1 MARLQLLLPLV
12 FWALW
17 VTHGELTPVH
27 PALGAPIYLL
37 SLGLVV
43 VIMRRWA
50 RRAMSGTTFRSTAAT
65 TRFHQAMFAARWC
78 VMCIHVA
85 ALFYLGWGDLIV
97 MTGLTFSGR
106 VESLPAL
113 VSMIPVILAWIGLIW
128 AQYPLDRAIREQ
140 NLMVALNAG
149 DAFFEPP
156 PIGPYIASN
165 TRLQVFSLLAP
176 VAIAILL
183 RDLVMLLLRRSG
195 GWDVA
200 EMDIVATLV
209 GAGFVFLIGPEIL
222 RRVLPVTRLPDSPL
236 RARLEAMCERL
247 GLRYR
252 DILIWRTHF
261 SLGNAAV
268 MGLVPRFRYIMLSD
282 LLIETMNDR
291 QIEAVFAHEAG
302 HVKHRHMTWY
312 VVFAIVFF
320 AWLDASEQVLSW
332 AIWNNNVPAGVPL
345 DVIIFGLGIVGFFV
359 IFGSLSRSFERQ
371 ADLFA
376 ARSVVGGQAAS
387 AVQPDGVEVFN
398 SALAHVARIN
408 NMPLDA
414 TSYSVGRGRI
424 GRAYGWLVHHAGTW
438 LHGSIRSRM
447 DYLRS
452 LPDSPETTARFDRR
466 MFAIRVGLIVAL
478 CSTTA
483 WVVTAM
489 MTG

>member
-1 MARLQLLLPLV
+1 LARLQLLLPLV

-17 VTHGELTPVH
+17 ISHGDLGVVH
-27 PALGAPIYLL
+27 PAMGTPIYFL
-37 SLGLVV
+37 SLALIVV
-43 VIMRRWA
+43 TMRRWA
-50 RRAMSGTTFRSTAAT
+50 RGAMHGTTFRSTRAT
-65 TRFHQAMFAARWC
+65 VRFHQGMFAARWC
-78 VMCIHVA
+78 VMAVHVVS
-85 ALFYLGWGDLIV
+85 LFYLGWGELILW
-97 MTGLTFSGR
+97 TGLAFDGR
-106 VESLPAL
+106 VESLPAM
-113 VSMIPVILAWIGLIW
+113 VSMIPVVLAWIGLIW

-140 NLMVALNAG
+140 NLMAALNAG
-149 DAFFEPP
+149 DAFFQPP
-156 PIGPYIASN
+156 ELGPYLASN

-183 RDLVMLLLRRSG
+183 RDLVMLLMSRSQRF
-195 GWDVA
+195 DLA
-200 EMDIVATLV
+200 EMDIIATLV

-236 RARLEAMCERL
+236 RERLEAMCDRL

-261 SLGNAAV
+261 SFGNAAV

-282 LLIETMNDR
+282 LLIETMNER
-291 QIEAVFAHEAG
+291 QIEAVFAHEVG
-302 HVKHRHMTWY
+302 HVKHWHMTWY
-312 VVFAIVFF
+312 VIFAVVFF

-332 AIWNNNVPAGVPL
+332 AIWNNNVPASMPL
-345 DVIIFGLGIVGFFV
+345 DAIIFGLGIIGFFIV
-359 IFGSLSRSFERQ
+359 FGSLSRSFERQ

-387 AVQPDGVEVFN
+387 AVQPAGVEVFN

-414 TSYSVGRGRI
+414 TSYSIGRGRW
-424 GRAYGWLVHHAGTW
+424 GRVYGWLVHHSGTW

-447 DYLRS
+447 EYLRS
-452 LPDSPETTARFDRR
+452 LPDAPEATARFDRR
-466 MFAIRVGLIVAL
+466 MYAIRVGLLVAL

-483 WVVTAM
+483 WVVTSM
-489 MTG
+489 MAG